1 MRNPVKTI
9 RNFLLFLCITI
20 IPAQEVSTV
29 VDSTLYREKIVVGE
43 SETVVINATVNPIN
57 IAPTAY
63 RYSIYP
69 RNHPAEPFMQKLFFP
84 GEEIQIILPANIL
97 NTDSLGNVA
106 KLEPLGD
113 NYDHQ
118 YRMFNAAV
126 GEINLTA
133 FVILGPSDIMKL
145 TVLDS
150 ETGNPIGASHVRVTQ
165 NGEILSNTQTD
176 TSGYTRVRIPVKRI
190 QDEPVMVSIDTDGRF
205 PTWKGNMDIAE
216 GIFEKTVTISTLKL
230 GPGDTIYEVIDSMV
244 PFREGPEN
252 GAVSLF
258 LLNEGDQVVI
268 SKVAGD
274 RLFGRVRIYL
284 DKQGIYRNISGWIL
298 GKHLNRI
305 E

>member
-126 GEINLTA
+126 GEINLTT
-133 FVILGPSDIMKL
+133 FDILGPSDIMKL

>member
-9 RNFLLFLCITI
+9 RNFLLFLWITI
-20 IPAQEVSTV
+20 IPAQEDSTV

-126 GEINLTA
+126 GEINLTT
-133 FVILGPSDIMKL
+133 FDILGPSDIMKL

-298 GKHLNRI
+298 GKTS
-305 E
+305 

>member
-20 IPAQEVSTV
+20 IPAQEDSIV

-57 IAPTAY
+57 ISPTAY

-84 GEEIQIILPANIL
+84 GEKIQIILPANIL

-133 FVILGPSDIMKL
+133 FVILSPSDIMKL

-258 LLNEGDQVVI
+258 LLNEGDQVVV

>member
-20 IPAQEVSTV
+20 IPAQEDSTV

-176 TSGYTRVRIPVKRI
+176 TSGYVRVRIPVKRI

>member
-1 MRNPVKTI
+1 
-9 RNFLLFLCITI
+9 
-20 IPAQEVSTV
+20 
-29 VDSTLYREKIVVGE
+29 
-43 SETVVINATVNPIN
+43 
-57 IAPTAY
+57 
-63 RYSIYP
+63 
-69 RNHPAEPFMQKLFFP
+69 MQKLFFP

-126 GEINLTA
+126 GEINLTT
-133 FVILGPSDIMKL
+133 FDILGPSDIMKL